1 MENQTSFGWTNKCWY
16 HSLSIR
22 ESIHQLF
29 QELPFWQFEIFSL
42 WTDFFFSFWTVHFC
56 LFGPFFLIALYF
68 VRDSSFFYLGQNSL
82 CGLISFLLFGTFI
95 VLLPFSLYIYILF
108 FLLHFLCEY
117 GPTFVLCVG
126 CFLFGPFSFYRPV
139 IFVWAIICFRLA
151 CLDSFFLTCPFYIG
165 LHFLKWARFAWNLFF
180 QFSFGLPDLGSIFFS
195 FFFLNWDNS
204 FFN

>member
-1 MENQTSFGWTNKCWY
+1 MLGPTSVGIIHFLFE
-16 HSLSIR
+16 SLSTNSFKSFLSGSSRYFLYGLI
-22 ESIHQLF
+22 
-29 QELPFWQFEIFSL
+29 
-42 WTDFFFSFWTVHFC
+42 FFFSFWTVHFC

-68 VRDSSFFYLGQNSL
+68 VLDSSFFYLGQNSL

-108 FLLHFLCEY
+108 FLLHFLCDY

>member
-1 MENQTSFGWTNKCWY
+1 MENQTSFAWTNKCWY

-29 QELPFWQFEIFSL
+29 QELPFWQFEIISL
-42 WTDFFFSFWTVHFC
+42 WTDFFFFLDCSFLFVWTFLFNCSIFC
-56 LFGPFFLIALYF
+56 SGLF
-68 VRDSSFFYLGQNSL
+68 FFYLGQNSL
-82 CGLISFLLFGTFI
+82 CGSISFLLFGTFI

-108 FLLHFLCEY
+108 FLLHFFCVY

-151 CLDSFFLTCPFYIG
+151 CLDFFFDLPLLHWASFFEMGPICLEF
-165 LHFLKWARFAWNLFF
+165 FF
-180 QFSFGLPDLGSIFFS
+180 QFSFGLPDLGS
-195 FFFLNWDNS
+195 FFF
-204 FFN
+204 FFCFFF